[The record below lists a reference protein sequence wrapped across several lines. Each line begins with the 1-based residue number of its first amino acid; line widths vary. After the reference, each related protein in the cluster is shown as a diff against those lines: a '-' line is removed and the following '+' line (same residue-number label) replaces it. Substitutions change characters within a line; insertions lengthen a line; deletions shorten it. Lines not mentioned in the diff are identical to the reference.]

1 MKTPLIV
8 ARGVTVGYG
17 RVPALEDVDFCV
29 NKDDFVGV
37 VGPSG
42 CGKTTLLRLIV
53 GAVSARA
60 GVIDRRRGLR
70 VGYVPQVGAVNWS
83 FPLTVAECV
92 LMGMRR
98 RRLAPWA
105 TTAERRAVDAVLTRI
120 GLAGLQGRSIGALSG
135 GQQQRVF
142 LARALVDNPEVVLLD
157 EPTSGVD
164 VRTRHEIL
172 HLLDEIHGS
181 GVAVVVTTH
190 DLNGIASHLP
200 RLVCLNQRVIA
211 EGPPEHVLTPDVL
224 EATYGAPMDVL
235 EHGGMRVVVD
245 QLADIAELRRYAR

>member
-1 MKTPLIV
+1 MTTPLVV
-8 ARGVTVGYG
+8 ARAVTVGYG

-53 GAVSARA
+53 GAVSPKA
-60 GVIDRRRGLR
+60 GVIERRRGLR
-70 VGYVPQVGAVNWS
+70 VGYVPQVGAVNLS

-105 TTAERRAVDAVLTRI
+105 TTREREEVDAVLARI
-120 GLAGLQGRSIGALSG
+120 GLCGLQGRSIGALSG

-164 VRTRHEIL
+164 VRTRHEVL
-172 HLLDEIHGS
+172 HLLDEIHTS
-181 GVAVVVTTH
+181 GVAV
-190 DLNGIASHLP
+190 I
-200 RLVCLNQRVIA
+200 
-211 EGPPEHVLTPDVL
+211 
-224 EATYGAPMDVL
+224 
-235 EHGGMRVVVD
+235 
-245 QLADIAELRRYAR
+245 

>member
-1 MKTPLIV
+1 MPLVV
-8 ARGVTVGYG
+8 ARAVTVGYG

-53 GAVSARA
+53 GAVSPTA
-60 GVIDRRRGLR
+60 GVIERRRGLR
-70 VGYVPQVGAVNWS
+70 VGYVPQVGAVNLS

-105 TTAERRAVDAVLTRI
+105 TTAEREGVDAVLARI
-120 GLAGLQGRSIGALSG
+120 GLSGLQGRSIGALSG

-172 HLLDEIHGS
+172 HLLDEIHS
-181 GVAVVVTTH
+181 CGVAVVVTTH

-211 EGPPEHVLTPDVL
+211 EGPPEHVLRPDVL

-245 QLADIAELRRYAR
+245 QLADIVELRRYAR